1 MDNSLRKKAEK
12 IISELSDQKLAQIID
27 FLEYVK
33 LKEEL
38 EATEDI
44 LNDKKLIEQIKK
56 GIEEDKNGEVFDLK
70 SIIEDV

>member
-1 MDNSLRKKAEK
+1 MDNSLRKRAEK
-12 IISELSDQKLAQIID
+12 IINELSDKKLAEVID

-44 LNDKKLIEQIKK
+44 LNDKKLMEQIKK
-56 GIEEDKNGEVFDLK
+56 GIEEARNGEVFDL
-70 SIIEDV
+70 EDVVEDV